1 MRVLHCCLIGLLL
14 VLAGCQSTPPAP
26 PPAPVV
32 QSTPAPVQALLYQQ
46 HRDWRGVPYRMG
58 GLSRAGVDCS
68 GFVYLAFRDAF
79 GIELPRHT
87 AVQVAAGQPVPRHA
101 LRPGDLVFFQTG
113 RNSRHVGIFIEGQQF
128 LHASTE
134 KGVMISRLDDRYWA
148 GRFWKAVRVL
158 P

>member
-1 MRVLHCCLIGLLL
+1 MRLVRFSLTVLLL
-14 VLAGCQSTPPAP
+14 ALGGCQSSPPVAVVEPAAP
-26 PPAPVV
+26 ALR
-32 QSTPAPVQALLYQQ
+32 PVQAVLYEQ
-46 HRDWRGVPYRMG
+46 HQAWRGVPYRMG

-68 GFVYLAFRDAF
+68 GFVHLAFRDAF

-87 AVQVAAGQPVPRHA
+87 AVQVAAGQPVPRNA

-113 RNSRHVGIFIEGQQF
+113 RNTRHVGIFIEKGQF